1 MGYLCRLLI
10 LGNFRPAADK
20 IGGRYNTIQRSPFGG
35 GNCTSSGARNSRL
48 ASKGQSER
56 RRGVQDRMQLV
67 KDCSSVAGSG
77 ASMRSEEG
85 SKRGAMRRI
94 GIKERER
101 EREFDIELVFS
112 VIDSRGQRLPSFP
125 PVSQSACL
133 AAYNLTTKAEEA
145 LLSVSPPDG
154 RPSRANGIVHW
165 CEWPG

>member
-1 MGYLCRLLI
+1 MGYLCRFLI
-10 LGNFRPAADK
+10 LGNFRPTADT

-35 GNCTSSGARNSRL
+35 GNRTSSGARNSRL

-67 KDCSSVAGSG
+67 KDCPSVAGSG

-94 GIKERER
+94 GIREG

-112 VIDSRGQRLPSFP
+112 VIDSRGQRPPSLP

-133 AAYNLTTKAEEA
+133 PAYNLTTKAEEA
-145 LLSVSPPDG
+145 LLSVSTD
-154 RPSRANGIVHW
+154 RPSRTNGIVHW